1 MYTARSKIKEDKKR
15 SHRSDQT
22 LATSAL
28 YTTTK
33 DKTRTRK
40 EIFLKQRQQ
49 EENDAQ
55 ALLSP

>member
-28 YTTTK
+28 YTTT
-33 DKTRTRK
+33 RTRK